1 MTNFFLLNVVD
12 DHRVRYAMTEKMTL
26 DEARIAFE
34 GKPYSR
40 EVAIQIERC
49 GFGYAISA
57 ANGRI
62 DMIYTPVSFRSK
74 SVIKE

>member
-1 MTNFFLLNVVD
+1 MIRYISLNGVNNLRERYIMTGS
-12 DHRVRYAMTEKMTL
+12 MTL

-49 GFGYAISA
+49 GFGCAISA
-57 ANGRI
+57 ANGQI
-62 DMIYTPVSFRSK
+62 AMIYKPVSFRSK
-74 SVIKE
+74 SSVKE